1 MPDVSDYELF
11 KTTEQP
17 GRSRRSV
24 GLWIAVV
31 LILGAALVT
40 LVVLVWNR
48 RATPPP
54 AAVRSEAPARPARP
68 LGGDAEPISVPPLNE
83 TDALVREL
91 MSKVASHPRVAA
103 WLATDDLI
111 RDFTIGVANVAQ
123 GESAT
128 RQLTVLRPSAGFQV
142 IARGNDLAIDP
153 RSYKRY
159 DGVAAAAASI
169 DPAGVARVYAT
180 LKPRIEEAARE
191 LGDASFDRT
200 LERAIVQLLST
211 PVVDDPILV
220 QTKGIG
226 YSFVD
231 PKLEALTSAQR
242 HLLRTGPRNVR
253 MIKESLRNIAL
264 ALGIPAERLPAI
276 R

>member
-17 GRSRRSV
+17 GRTRRSV
-24 GLWIAVV
+24 GLWIAVA

-54 AAVRSEAPARPARP
+54 AAVRTEAPARPPRP
-68 LGGDAEPISVPPLNE
+68 LGGDAEPISLPPLNE

-91 MSKVASHPRVAA
+91 VNKVSSHARIAA

-123 GESAT
+123 GESAA
-128 RQLTVLRPSAGFQV
+128 RQLKVLRPSSNLEV
-142 IARGNDLAIDP
+142 IAHGNDLAIDP

-159 DGVAAAAASI
+159 DGVAGAVASI

-180 LKPRIEEAARE
+180 LKPRIDEAARE

-200 LERAIVQLLST
+200 LERAIVQLLNT
-211 PVVDDPILV
+211 PSVDDPILV

-226 YSFVD
+226 YAFVD
-231 PKLEALTSAQR
+231 PKLEALTGAQK
-242 HLLRTGPRNVR
+242 HLLRTGPRNAR
-253 MIKESLRNIAL
+253 TIKESLRGIAL
-264 ALGIPAERLPAI
+264 ALGIPPERLPAI
-276 R
+276 S